1 MIKIIKQILYRS
13 IENNEISYQKMKE
26 MINKSKIYLIDVRRS
41 QEFEEGHLDGAIN
54 IPVYNIKQNIEK
66 LVKNKDENIILY
78 CSSGYRSK
86 EAKDILEDLGYEN
99 VYNLEGGL
107 DKIWIK

>member
-26 MINKSKIYLIDVRRS
+26 MINKSKIYLIDVRSS